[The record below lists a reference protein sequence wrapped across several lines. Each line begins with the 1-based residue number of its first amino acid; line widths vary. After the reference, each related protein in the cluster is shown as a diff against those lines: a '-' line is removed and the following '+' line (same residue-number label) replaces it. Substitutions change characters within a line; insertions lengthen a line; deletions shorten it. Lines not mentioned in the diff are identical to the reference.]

1 MQHESLSDWYAHRL
15 ENYSNK
21 LRLSKRKALK
31 RLILFTDIEKLR
43 REFDRIVDQ
52 EFWSSNE
59 PGLRFEER
67 QKRLKGM
74 YQQPKPQVIQLSLF
88 NNHKTIKNGNDSK
101 SHRLQ
106 SRFSDMLRR
115 TLPLIGREQ
124 KEKQNS
130 H

>member
-1 MQHESLSDWYAHRL
+1 MQNELTEWYMSRLKNYAAKLQLSQ
-15 ENYSNK
+15 
-21 LRLSKRKALK
+21 RKALR
-31 RLILFTDIEKLR
+31 RLILFTDTEKLR
-43 REFDRIVDQ
+43 REFDRIVDHD
-52 EFWSSNE
+52 FWSSNE

-67 QKRLKGM
+67 KKRLKGM